1 MNGSHADAFVQD
13 ISQYDVNLLM
23 KAKEASSTA
32 PASLTGLK
40 IADRE
45 TQDDGSWSDEN
56 DGDKISKSSSV
67 KSAMPVVYGPCDC
80 CGGDPTHLVDGDRHE
95 KTPSSED
102 VENVERRRESH
113 FTSVKDST
121 SIASSTDIISSS
133 SVSVK
138 SRKSSRGRS
147 GTISST
153 LNPSPPKPSVSSQ
166 PLSASEAS
174 ISIPTRQGTWPLHAC
189 GSTVRLLLSQLTEMH
204 DKQQAAQ
211 KAEWDAFLRRRRRN
225 NTNMSIT
232 GSTFSKNTIGSS
244 AAAMLGIAR
253 ADEDEEVTRA
263 EGFIGVAQ
271 MGLSSNKDDWKEF
284 LRLVRAGIP
293 LCYRAKVWSECS
305 GALEAAEPGVFQEL
319 LSCHLGDTNATLA
332 DIEKDVRR
340 TSEFYSVIMNV
351 FLIER
356 THSDDL
362 SLWIV
367 PTNVFFGG
375 DGVGVDKLRRVLQAY
390 SWSVL
395 PFFG

>member
-1 MNGSHADAFVQD
+1 MQD

-45 TQDDGSWSDEN
+45 TQDDGAWSDEN
-56 DGDKISKSSSV
+56 DGEKASKSSSV
-67 KSAMPVVYGPCDC
+67 KSVMQVVYGPCDC
-80 CGGDPTHLVDGDRHE
+80 CGGDPAHLTEGNRRESTSGSEDL
-95 KTPSSED
+95 ED
-102 VENVERRRESH
+102 VERGREAHSTTEINSNATPLSDTT
-113 FTSVKDST
+113 TSS
-121 SIASSTDIISSS
+121 A
-133 SVSVK
+133 VSVK

-174 ISIPTRQGTWPLHAC
+174 ISVPTRNGTWPLHAC

-204 DKQQAAQ
+204 DKQQAVQ

-225 NTNMSIT
+225 NTNMGIT
-232 GSTFSKNTIGSS
+232 ANAFSKTTFGSS
-244 AAAMLGIAR
+244 AAAMLGIVR
-253 ADEDEEVTRA
+253 TDEDEEIMRA

-271 MGLSSNKDDWKEF
+271 MGLTSNKDDWKEF
-284 LRLVRAGIP
+284 LRLVHAGIP
-293 LCYRAKVWSECS
+293 LCYRAKMWSECS

-319 LSCHLGDTNATLA
+319 LSSHRGETNATLA

-340 TSEFYSVIMNV
+340 TSEFYSASRI
-351 FLIER
+351 
-356 THSDDL
+356 S
-362 SLWIV
+362 IV
-367 PTNVFFGG
+367 PC
-375 DGVGVDKLRRVLQAY
+375 
-390 SWSVL
+390 
-395 PFFG
+395 PF